1 VELRIRIS
9 LLSPPLLI
17 HILAIVA
24 QSCGEAVAFSI
35 DGYSMGRCCI
45 LCGRERPNERFGGRG
60 LRSVVCRDCMQLPK
74 EVRACALA
82 TDEVLGFVEQKNI
95 SAKNIKRLVELESI
109 GDATFQRLRSLVLEI
124 ARVHPRINFHD
135 DDSDYF
141 EWSDNDLKYV
151 NCLLIENEDRPLT
164 TCTPTFTS

>member
-1 VELRIRIS
+1 MELRIRFS
-9 LLSPPLLI
+9 RLSPPLLI

-95 SAKNIKRLVELESI
+95 SANNIKRLVELESI

-124 ARVHPRINFHD
+124 ARVHPPPRTNPEYEPFD
-135 DDSDYF
+135 QPS
-141 EWSDNDLKYV
+141 K
-151 NCLLIENEDRPLT
+151 P
-164 TCTPTFTS
+164 